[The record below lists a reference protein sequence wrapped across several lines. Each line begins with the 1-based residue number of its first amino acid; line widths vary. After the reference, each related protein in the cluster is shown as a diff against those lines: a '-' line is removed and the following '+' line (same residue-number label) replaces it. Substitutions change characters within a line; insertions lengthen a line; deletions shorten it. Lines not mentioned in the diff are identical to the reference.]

1 MKRLEVFLFR
11 DWQYKILSLLIGIA
25 MWFFINLGERV
36 PMSIERS
43 IEVYNREQGYD
54 YRLERK
60 KARIRL
66 RVMERFVSEEMLEG
80 ASAGVNVKGMR
91 EGEYTLKVETRNL
104 PKFVVSVD
112 RIEPEYVKVRI
123 IKAPEGG
130 Q

>member
-1 MKRLEVFLFR
+1 LKRLEVFLFR